1 MQQPLIQGGRLLI
14 SLILLLVLP
23 LVIPVNK
30 KEVNASN
37 ATFREASVADLHAV
51 ESNWHTEIVS
61 SLTFVFGDW
70 IPEGIRS
77 ITIRLSSIILIT
89 GGLYIFFIIAVK
101 PLPVRPRQPRN
112 LITQPDF
119 VGFLFRLKPF

>member
-30 KEVNASN
+30 KEVNTSSTA
-37 ATFREASVADLHAV
+37 FKEASLVDLQTV
-51 ESNWHTEIVS
+51 ESNWPTEAFS

-77 ITIRLSSIILIT
+77 ITIRLSSIVLIT
-89 GGLYIFFIIAVK
+89 GGLYIFFTIAVQ